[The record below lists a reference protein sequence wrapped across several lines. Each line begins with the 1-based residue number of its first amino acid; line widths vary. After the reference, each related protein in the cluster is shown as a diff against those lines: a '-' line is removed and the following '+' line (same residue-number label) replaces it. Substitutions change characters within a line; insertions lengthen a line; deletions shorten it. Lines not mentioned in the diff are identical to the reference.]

1 MKLLSL
7 NSKYLRFIIL
17 LLIVDLVVGCNHNW
31 RPQTSEED
39 GVRGISA
46 LYYLDTL
53 TLDQPFLIKIDDEMY
68 VASKTIL
75 QNQESFTLDSTQFC
89 IFPTFADLAAN
100 YLFWDYYEKVGDA
113 KSKSFRAKVMQQA
126 CLSTDFL
133 FEDFVVPDCD
143 SSEYETFQFK
153 YCPIMFALVLVR
165 GGKLFDVEY
174 FDFTEGEI
182 SVPGEGYYIAVL
194 PIFSYEEYNDIRKDI
209 GWKPIKLL
217 FKKTYFPLS
226 GRRP

>member
-7 NSKYLRFIIL
+7 NNKFFRIIIL
-17 LLIVDLVVGCNHNW
+17 PLIIVLVVGCNHNW
-31 RPQTSEED
+31 HSHTSD
-39 GVRGISA
+39 DNAVRGISA

-53 TLDQPFLIKIDDEMY
+53 TLDRPFLIKIDDVMY
-68 VASKTIL
+68 IASKNIL
-75 QNQESFTLDSTQFC
+75 QNQESLTVDSTQFC
-89 IFPTFADLAAN
+89 LFPTFDENVAN
-100 YLFWDYYEKVGDA
+100 YLFWDYYDKVGDT

-133 FEDFVVPDCD
+133 FEDFVTPDCD
-143 SSEYETFQFK
+143 LSGYETFQFK
-153 YCPIMFALVLVR
+153 YCPTMFALVLVR

-174 FDFTEGEI
+174 FDFTEGVI
-182 SVPGEGYYIAVL
+182 SVPGEGYYIAAL
-194 PIFSYEEYNDIRKDI
+194 PIFSYEVYNNIRKDI

-226 GRRP
+226 GRHP